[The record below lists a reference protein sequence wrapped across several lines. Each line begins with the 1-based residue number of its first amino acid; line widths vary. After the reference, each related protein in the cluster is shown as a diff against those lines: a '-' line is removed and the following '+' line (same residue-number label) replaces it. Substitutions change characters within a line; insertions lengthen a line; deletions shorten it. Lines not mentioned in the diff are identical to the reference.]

1 MNMLYFNGLEIVN
14 IKFPIIKISNTFQ
27 LRFKFLQISRP
38 YADLRH
44 PLGYPCEMYNY

>member
-1 MNMLYFNGLEIVN
+1 MLYINNLGTVY

-27 LRFKFLQISRP
+27 LRFKFDKISRP

-44 PLGYPCEMYNY
+44 PLGYPGEMYDY

>member
-1 MNMLYFNGLEIVN
+1 MLYFNALGVAN

-27 LRFKFLQISRP
+27 RRFKFVQISTR

-44 PLGYPCEMYNY
+44 PLGYPCEMYDY